1 MRFLYLKINF
11 ECYSKFFQ
19 ITGTFFDF
27 NLVLYMEGKKNIFAL
42 VYFPLEWR
50 YIYETRILL
59 LHRHNDDRL
68 KRRSF
73 VMPDFLKG
81 DDEN

>member
-1 MRFLYLKINF
+1 
-11 ECYSKFFQ
+11 
-19 ITGTFFDF
+19 
-27 NLVLYMEGKKNIFAL
+27 MEGKKNIFAL

-68 KRRSF
+68 KSRSF
-73 VMPDFLKG
+73 VMPKFLKG